1 MPGLRTLSG
10 EDLVRAL
17 ERYGFSFKSQR
28 GSHLKLARGKG
39 EILVLPMHR
48 EIRKG
53 TLMDIYREALRYV
66 PEEDLRHVF
75 FSD

>member
-1 MPGLRTLSG
+1 MRTWSG
-10 EDLVRAL
+10 PSSGMDLASNPSVART
-17 ERYGFSFKSQR
+17 
-28 GSHLKLARGKG
+28 HLKLARGKG